1 MAQEDFLSNIKSM
14 WSKLFAK
21 PDTNVTPVTGAAMP
35 IFDTPITADDA
46 GLQKILQQKLPT
58 LLYLYNKPDSNLDT
72 TLNTVAKEH
81 AGKLQ
86 IAKLNVDDNPNI
98 ARRYD
103 VMSIPTLLV
112 FDDGEVKKRLVGAK
126 GKAQLLEELSE
137 FIA

>member
-1 MAQEDFLSNIKSM
+1 MSSLNIVTLTAENFEQEVIKS
-14 WSKLFAK
+14 
-21 PDTNVTPVTGAAMP
+21 PTPVLVDFWAEWCGPCKMIAP
-35 IFDTPITADDA
+35 VLEDI
-46 GLQKILQQKLPT
+46 
-58 LLYLYNKPDSNLDT
+58 
-72 TLNTVAKEH
+72 AKEH

-103 VMSIPTLLV
+103 VMSIPTLLL
-112 FDDGEVKKRLVGAK
+112 FTDGEVKKRLVGAK

>member
-1 MAQEDFLSNIKSM
+1 MIDLVEKRGLAMAQEDFLSNIKSM

-81 AGKLQ
+81 AGKLLVVRLDASQ
-86 IAKLNVDDNPNI
+86 NPQFQ
-98 ARRYD
+98 ARYKNL
-103 VMSIPTLLV
+103 TLPAV
-112 FDDGEVKKRLVGAK
+112 FALKNGGL
-126 GKAQLLEELSE
+126 QS
-137 FIA
+137 